1 MKSREKFVKGAKLEK
16 IYNWLNVCYEYCPY
30 SRLEDDKRFVK
41 IFKLLFEISE
51 KADLLRQVIK
61 RSYFV

>member
-51 KADLLRQVIK
+51 KADLL
-61 RSYFV
+61 